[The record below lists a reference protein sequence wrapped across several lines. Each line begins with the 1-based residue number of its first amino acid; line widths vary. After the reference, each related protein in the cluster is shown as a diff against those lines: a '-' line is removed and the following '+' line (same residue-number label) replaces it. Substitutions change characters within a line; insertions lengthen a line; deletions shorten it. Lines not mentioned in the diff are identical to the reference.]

1 MVTPAYGRVYHNA
14 SKGCDEMKV
23 LIIDDSPLVR
33 TILKEYLR
41 EAGHEIREAGTNQEA
56 LWLFSTEHPDL
67 IIRDLFM
74 PDGDAIESI
83 HYFKAMDPGVK
94 ILICSTES
102 SKNEIL
108 SGLKAGALDVV
119 LKPLEKDQV
128 IFVLNRMAAS

>member
-1 MVTPAYGRVYHNA
+1 
-14 SKGCDEMKV
+14 MKI
-23 LIIDDSPLVR
+23 LLIDDSPLVR
-33 TILKEYLR
+33 AILKEYLR

-56 LWLFSTEHPDL
+56 KQLFSTVHPEL

-74 PDGDAIESI
+74 PDCDAIESI
-83 HYFKAMDPGVK
+83 RYFKLMDPEVK
-94 ILICSTES
+94 IILCSTGS

-128 IFVLNRMAAS
+128 FAVLNKMALS